1 MDKLIKKGFFHCL
14 VVMVLVMATFFVTAR
29 ILNFSASTAEAI
41 AALCYVLA
49 VGRLGYIW
57 KKRNGQTFS
66 LDDREANK
74 NLFRYAFGAAIV
86 LVTFIL
92 PQILKISLPAGP
104 WWPLVCFIAVPFG
117 LFAQTANF
125 SMLIVLG
132 GWFYRE

>member
-1 MDKLIKKGFFHCL
+1 MDKVIKNGFFHCL
-14 VVMVLVMATFFVTAR
+14 VVMVLVVATFFVTTK
-29 ILNFSASTAEAI
+29 IFNFSASIAEAI

-66 LDDREANK
+66 LYDREANK
-74 NLFRYAFGAAIV
+74 NLVRYAFGAAIV
-86 LVTFIL
+86 LVTFIF
-92 PQILKISLPAGP
+92 PQVLKISLPAGP
-104 WWPLVCFIAVPFG
+104 WWPLVLLIVVPFG

-125 SMLIVLG
+125 SILIVVG